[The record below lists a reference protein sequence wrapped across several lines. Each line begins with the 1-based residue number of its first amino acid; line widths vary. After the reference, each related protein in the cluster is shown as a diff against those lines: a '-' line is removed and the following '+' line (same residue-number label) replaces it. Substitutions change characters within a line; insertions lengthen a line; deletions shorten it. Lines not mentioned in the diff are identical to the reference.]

1 MSEGKFFSNNFNI
14 IRLLAALQVAH
25 YHLASIYIES
35 ISETHAL
42 IIRFLGLFP
51 GVPIF
56 FFISGF
62 LISRSWEK
70 SESAKSYF
78 IKRAARIEPAL
89 ITSVIFALLLTWMS
103 GYFSK
108 NPDASLLNIFEVFV
122 AKTTIL
128 QFYNP
133 DFLRGYGDGVLNG
146 SLWTITV
153 ELQFYILLPIIYLI
167 FLKKDPIF
175 KILWIIGIFILIN
188 IFYDFMHNDFS
199 KSLPF
204 KLFHVS
210 FAPWF
215 FMFLT
220 GVMFQKNFNYFY
232 RILSGKCIYI
242 FILYILVS
250 FLAKPLNADYGN
262 SLNPI
267 VFFLLSCLI
276 FSAAYSP
283 LMLGEKLIGNA
294 DISYGTYLYHMPI
307 INFFIY
313 MGFPK
318 SYSVA
323 AIIFALT
330 IVTSIASW
338 FLIEKPSLNFV
349 KKMKI
354 N

>member
-1 MSEGKFFSNNFNI
+1 MNEDKFFSNNFNL

-25 YHLASIYIES
+25 YHLASIYMDAV
-35 ISETHAL
+35 SEAH
-42 IIRFLGLFP
+42 IFVIKFLGLFP

-62 LISRSWEK
+62 LISRSWEN
-70 SESAKSYF
+70 SGSAKAYF
-78 IKRAARIEPAL
+78 VKRAARIEPAL
-89 ITSVIFALLLTWMS
+89 IASVFFALLLTWMS
-103 GYFSK
+103 GYFSN
-108 NPDASLLNIFEVFV
+108 NPEASFLNILEVIIT
-122 AKTTIL
+122 KTTIL

-133 DFLRGYGDGVLNG
+133 EFLRGYGDGVLNG

-153 ELQFYILLPIIYLI
+153 ELQFYILLPIIYLT
-167 FLKKDPIF
+167 FLKVGSTS
-175 KILWIIGIFILIN
+175 KILWLIGAFVVVN
-188 IFYDFMHNDFS
+188 VFYDYLHTDFNENII
-199 KSLPF
+199 F

-220 GVMFQKNFNYFY
+220 GVLFQKKFSYLY
-232 RILSGKCIYI
+232 RILSGKFVYL
-242 FILYILVS
+242 FILYVLIS

-283 LMLGEKLIGNA
+283 VMLSNKLIGST

-307 INFFIY
+307 INFFLY

-318 SYSVA
+318 DYSLSA
-323 AIIFALT
+323 LIFALT
-330 IVTSIASW
+330 IAVSIASW

-349 KKMKI
+349 KKLKI

>member
-1 MSEGKFFSNNFNI
+1 MTDNRFHDNNFNI

-25 YHLASIYIES
+25 YHVVSIYTEK
-35 ISETHAL
+35 ISEAHIL
-42 IIRFLGLFP
+42 IVKFLGLFP

-62 LISRSWEK
+62 LISRSWEN
-70 SESAKSYF
+70 SGSAKAYF
-78 IKRAARIEPAL
+78 VKRAARIEPAL
-89 ITSVIFALLLTWMS
+89 IASVLFALLLTWMS
-103 GYFSK
+103 GYFSN
-108 NPDASLLNIFEVFV
+108 NPEASFLNILEVLV

-133 DFLRGYGDGVLNG
+133 EFLRGYGDGVLNG

-167 FLKKDPIF
+167 FLKVDSIS
-175 KILWIIGIFILIN
+175 KILWLIGAFVLVN
-188 IFYDFMHNDFS
+188 VFYDFLHTDFS
-199 KSLPF
+199 KNIVF

-220 GVMFQKNFNYFY
+220 GVLFQKNFSYLY
-232 RILSGKCIYI
+232 RILSGKFVYL
-242 FILYILVS
+242 FILYILIS

-267 VFFLLSCLI
+267 IFFLLSCLI

-283 LMLGEKLIGNA
+283 VMLSNKLIGNT

-307 INFFIY
+307 INYFLY
-313 MGFPK
+313 MGYPK
-318 SYSVA
+318 DYSLSLL
-323 AIIFALT
+323 IFVLT
-330 IVTSIASW
+330 IVVSIASW
-338 FLIEKPSLNFV
+338 FLIEKPSLNFA
-349 KKMKI
+349 KKLKI
-354 N
+354 S